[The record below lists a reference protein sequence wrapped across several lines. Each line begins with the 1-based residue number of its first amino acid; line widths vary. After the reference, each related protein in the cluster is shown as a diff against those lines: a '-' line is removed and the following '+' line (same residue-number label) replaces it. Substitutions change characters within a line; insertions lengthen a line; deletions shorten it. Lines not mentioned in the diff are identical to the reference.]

1 MINLVCLLEE
11 PSAKEML
18 AGLFPRLLPEGVT
31 PFVIPF
37 EGKQDLEKQLVRRI
51 RNWRSPNSVFL
62 VMRDQDAGD
71 CEVIKSGLMELC
83 QQAGKTNTVVRI
95 ACREL
100 ESFYFGDLAAVEVGL
115 NIQGLTQHTR
125 KAKYRN
131 PDAIVN
137 PADELMKLTGGV
149 YQKVSGSRAIGPHLN
164 LEGNTSHSFKVLI
177 AGIRRLVAA
186 AQVPPGTDAHT
197 DDAPTAKAN
206 GILK

>member
-1 MINLVCLLEE
+1 MSTLVFCLEE
-11 PSAKEML
+11 ASAQALL
-18 AGLFPRLLPEGVT
+18 AGVTPRLLPADWEVV
-31 PFVIPF
+31 FIPF
-37 EGKQDLEKQLVRRI
+37 KGKQDLEKNLVKRLRG
-51 RNWRSPNSVFL
+51 WLAPNTCFL

-83 QQAGKTNTVVRI
+83 QQAGKPNTVVRI

-137 PADELMKLTGGV
+137 PADELMKLTGGI

-164 LEGNTSHSFKVLI
+164 LEGNTSNSFKVLI

-186 AQVPPGTDAHT
+186 GQ
-197 DDAPTAKAN
+197 
-206 GILK
+206 